1 MPAPTPIQI
10 RYGMDPNALGELA
23 LATGTARRQYSEY
36 QTQLSAD
43 RSFIQ
48 NELNRRTEDTRYR
61 NNFNLSLLGMQSDER
76 MAREQA
82 SALQQ
87 AASYN
92 QRQAGQTGVT
102 SPATSGSQSITLVPD
117 PEAVEERPQ
126 GSGSVTFYERDNPES
141 RSTFYSENGEIS
153 PYARNTG
160 SGPPLNLPPSDQ
172 AGFVVGGGQEGI
184 TPDLRTRLDYI
195 EALRASGGYS
205 EPLLN
210 SMRVAARQGMGL
222 SDIQKLA
229 DDGKSSGSG
238 RRTAEET
245 VADQYKRYAARIR
258 IADSLKTPAARD
270 QARLDLMGVREGFEQ
285 RRILNSDEGVKPLW
299 DLYKEEVAKGVGIAD
314 PTTITRRPPGSS
326 ESNPLYLSHPSQVK
340 DLPSGTHFV
349 TSAGVSMI
357 RQ

>member
-76 MAREQA
+76 IAREQA
-82 SALQQ
+82 TALQQ
-87 AASYN
+87 ASSYD
-92 QRQAGQTGVT
+92 QRQAGQTGVVA
-102 SPATSGSQSITLVPD
+102 PATRGSQPVTLVP
-117 PEAVEERPQ
+117 ETGAVEESKPWGSVSFREEGSEE
-126 GSGSVTFYERDNPES
+126 GSGTTFFAKD
-141 RSTFYSENGEIS
+141 GEIVQRERGEV
-153 PYARNTG
+153 PTQFRGGYAG
-160 SGPPLNLPPSDQ
+160 
-172 AGFVVGGGQEGI
+172 AGQQEGI

-285 RRILNSDEGVKPLW
+285 RRILNSDEGVGPLW
-299 DLYKEEVAKGVGIAD
+299 ELYNEEVSKGARIAD
-314 PTTITRRPPGSS
+314 PKPTPLPTITRRSTSPVGTGRGTPPPIGKIGYA
-326 ESNPLYLSHPSQVK
+326 L
-340 DLPSGTHFV
+340 
-349 TSAGVSMI
+349 
-357 RQ
+357 